1 LDAKTRMR
9 ADWEE
14 RARRNAFHYI
24 ASWKERWES
33 SDFLRYGEED
43 SLRLVAPMLKACGA
57 EQPSDLML
65 AIDLLWSGGMPWLGR
80 SLAALFGMDS
90 AAAGRTWRGAAV
102 SAPKIIS
109 RVQSVGGEVRLSTG
123 EETPMAWC
131 CGIKKTGPAS
141 VC

>member
-1 LDAKTRMR
+1 GASQRIPLHRELEGAMGKQRLP
-9 ADWEE
+9 ALW
-14 RARRNAFHYI
+14 RR
-24 ASWKERWES
+24 
-33 SDFLRYGEED
+33 
-43 SLRLVAPMLKACGA
+43 RLPPAGGAHAEGLWA

-109 RVQSVGGEVRLSTG
+109 RVQ
-123 EETPMAWC
+123 
-131 CGIKKTGPAS
+131 
-141 VC
+141 